1 MIKGSILQEYKTI
14 TNLYAPDN
22 KDSKHTKQNWEEAK

>member
-14 TNLYAPDN
+14 TNLYAPNN
-22 KDSKHTKQNWEEAK
+22 KDSNHIKPNLEEVK

>member
-14 TNLYAPDN
+14 TNLYAPGN
-22 KDSKHTKQNWEEAK
+22 KDSKHIKQNLEEVK